1 MQGSSIA
8 TALESL
14 ITAFKSDP
22 SKGPA
27 TYTAATAKVLSGLKC
42 RVTGPAG
49 EQLQT
54 DMPMS
59 MGGEGSSP
67 NPGWFFRA
75 TLAACCA
82 TMIASRAAQLG
93 IEVAELEVTVT
104 GEGNH
109 RGMLG
114 LDHNMSAGHS
124 SLRTHVR
131 IGARNAKAQE
141 IREVVTWADEHSPVG
156 CTVRDAPKN
165 TLTIEIV

>member
-42 RVTGPAG
+42 RVTVPAG

-82 TMIASRAAQLG
+82 TMIASR
-93 IEVAELEVTVT
+93 
-104 GEGNH
+104 
-109 RGMLG
+109 
-114 LDHNMSAGHS
+114 
-124 SLRTHVR
+124 
-131 IGARNAKAQE
+131 
-141 IREVVTWADEHSPVG
+141 
-156 CTVRDAPKN
+156 KN
-165 TLTIEIV
+165 GG